1 MWETGPPCKAE
12 FLNSILFFDDALQ
25 VYIEDLRDDF
35 VENYVFWSVK
45 VCTA

>member
-1 MWETGPPCKAE
+1 MYALGLT
-12 FLNSILFFDDALQ
+12 LQ

-45 VCTA
+45 VGNDLRTIIVQQ